1 MVKTTISI
9 TSETKTRLEK
19 TRISISYSKGVI
31 VDHDTTLL
39 HLMDLYETTTKP
51 QPKPKPESKPK
62 SV

>member
-9 TSETKTRLEK
+9 APDTKIRLEK
-19 TRISISYSKGVI
+19 TRVSISYSEGMI

-51 QPKPKPESKPK
+51 QPKPKPK